1 MPRLIPLPDKD
12 GRPGD
17 SRLWINPNHIVTA
30 APIISRT
37 QNKRGDVLVV
47 AVELKLEGVPTM
59 RAWLGEATGQAGAE
73 TIWQG
78 FLDQVL
84 GRPQEL

>member
-1 MPRLIPLPDKD
+1 M
-12 GRPGD
+12 
-17 SRLWINPNHIVTA
+17 WINRDHIVTA
-30 APIISRT
+30 APVISRT
-37 QNKRGDVLVV
+37 QNEHGDVFVV
-47 AVELKLEGVPTM
+47 AVELKLEGVPMM

-84 GRPQEL
+84 GRTSEL